1 MIVLFVGIV
10 GFRFAVW
17 LLLALVV
24 GGVFGTPVGLL
35 FACSRPVVFLI
46 GLSSLALIGRIFK
59 LEIGLLSFVIAA
71 LFVLAVLKQSQ

>member
-35 FACSRPVVFLI
+35 FACSRRVVSLI
-46 GLSSLALIGRIFK
+46 GLSSLALIGRIFII
-59 LEIGLLSFVIAA
+59 LFTIDNVLFYRFFFLS
-71 LFVLAVLKQSQ
+71 